1 MQISIFSVNHFPFVT
16 WPLNSCLPKQRSVS
30 KYQIKDNKKGWWFCG
45 VFFSQMFYLIALVSY
60 SADKAWYYGE
70 HVMLGIKGMICVR
83 NAFVL
88 ATCNYTV

>member
-1 MQISIFSVNHFPFVT
+1 MFQSIK
-16 WPLNSCLPKQRSVS
+16 LK
-30 KYQIKDNKKGWWFCG
+30 IIKKGGGFVG
-45 VFFSQMFYLIALVSY
+45 FFFSQMFYLIALVSY